1 MQLLLNRLLPAALI
15 NATLT
20 VLCANFIWFPLAI
33 FVLAR
38 AVFEPAHPSSWY
50 FEFLTIL
57 SLVVA
62 PLLYRVI
69 WQVLEFERSPGE
81 QWLMLNWPVDRQVR
95 FRVVLSEIATGLVA
109 TLIAVAACRPC
120 QSVAESFGTNT
131 SEGLILT
138 AGWTMLLLLYS
149 CTLAFVLLLR
159 YRKQSM
165 LLTDSESQCLSDH
178 LKNTARLRK
187 TIAIFSLPI
196 FCGIAG
202 FIQTPGCY
210 LMLLCQSATWLL
222 LMIVVIWWAAGAV
235 IVRYWDSP
243 RAYLFY
249 LFFFVYPGVCCLN
262 LLPAISI
269 ILKVGKLSEI
279 Y

>member
-1 MQLLLNRLLPAALI
+1 MKFLFNRLLPAAII
-15 NATLT
+15 NVTLT
-20 VLCANFIWFPLAI
+20 VLCANFIWCPLAI

-38 AVFEPAHPSSWY
+38 AVFEPAHPSSSH

-95 FRVVLSEIATGLVA
+95 FRVVLSEIATGVVA

-131 SEGLILT
+131 SKGLILT

-149 CTLAFVLLLR
+149 CTMAFVLLLR

-165 LLTDSESQCLSDH
+165 LLNDSESQCLSGS
-178 LKNTARLRK
+178 LKNPARLRK

-210 LMLLCQSATWLL
+210 SMLLCQSSTWLL